1 MFQMELTDDCC
12 TVTLYFTIYIGWK
25 ETRNSRALRYFSV
38 NNWLLLCCVCVC
50 VCVALGGSLSY
61 RLGYTIECASGP
73 ERRRVERG
81 GLSPEV
87 RGGYSQYLHQG
98 NTVRKEYLKVRT
110 AIDFFLW
117 ELEDKKHNNCV
128 KTCLLRLWGTRFLCI
143 HIQVSSS
150 SQSFIS
156 DFKERH
162 SKWRLWASSALIR
175 PTTFFLCCRRHS
187 RCEGVTGG

>member
-1 MFQMELTDDCC
+1 M
-12 TVTLYFTIYIGWK
+12 
-25 ETRNSRALRYFSV
+25 
-38 NNWLLLCCVCVC
+38 CVC

-110 AIDFFLW
+110 AIDFFL
-117 ELEDKKHNNCV
+117 
-128 KTCLLRLWGTRFLCI
+128 
-143 HIQVSSS
+143 
-150 SQSFIS
+150 
-156 DFKERH
+156 
-162 SKWRLWASSALIR
+162 
-175 PTTFFLCCRRHS
+175 
-187 RCEGVTGG
+187 